1 MILFSMLL
9 SFVLLNLG
17 VVLMIHYSVWI
28 GLAICIVSGI
38 RFLRDIDI
46 SRNSVIIPSENN
58 PLSKGDKMSDKQQ
71 SMGLYHILIAK
82 TPAERIAYVKANPDK
97 QVPLPFWLSTEK
109 NKKNLKK
116 LDILIVNVPKTY

>member
-38 RFLRDIDI
+38 RFLRDIEL
-46 SRNSVIIPSENN
+46 SRQ
-58 PLSKGDKMSDKQQ
+58 SKGYYSQRK
-71 SMGLYHILIAK
+71 
-82 TPAERIAYVKANPDK
+82 
-97 QVPLPFWLSTEK
+97 
-109 NKKNLKK
+109 
-116 LDILIVNVPKTY
+116 

>member
-28 GLAICIVSGI
+28 GLAICIVSGV

-46 SRNSVIIPSENN
+46 SRNS
-58 PLSKGDKMSDKQQ
+58 KGYYSQRK
-71 SMGLYHILIAK
+71 
-82 TPAERIAYVKANPDK
+82 
-97 QVPLPFWLSTEK
+97 
-109 NKKNLKK
+109 
-116 LDILIVNVPKTY
+116 